1 MLLDA
6 KLDKLLHDLSTQWNI
21 AERRIKKAEFVQG
34 GEVVGSA
41 IFELRYAGR
50 KVIDAHTLV
59 LTKDWRNDPKVYEDV
74 CRYLADAIEDCVK
87 AKHDAIDA
95 IVDFIT
101 NWFEELEARVGLKK
115 LVELF
120 PEYIGTTAKIA
131 SIQDKIAKSRE
142 NRIASRDGVYD
153 EIEDSDYQHLL
164 AVFDKMRL
172 SEQRIDLISGE
183 IESKERRDYW
193 LLLIPAIAA
202 VVLVCF
208 EIYKLAT
215 HH

>member
-1 MLLDA
+1 MLLDE
-6 KLDKLLHDLSTQWNI
+6 KLDKLLIDLSAQWNI

-59 LTKDWRNDPKVYEDV
+59 LTKEWRTDPKVYDDI
-74 CRYLADAIEDCVK
+74 CRFLADAIEDCVK

-101 NWFEELEARVGLKK
+101 NWFEELETRVGLRK

-120 PEYIGTTAKIA
+120 PEYLDTTARIA
-131 SIQDKIAKSRE
+131 QIQDKISQSRE
-142 NRIASRDGVYD
+142 NRIAARDGVYD
-153 EIEDSDYQHLL
+153 EIETTDYEVLL
-164 AVFDKMRL
+164 KLYDKMRL
-172 SEQRIDLISGE
+172 S
-183 IESKERRDYW
+183 KERIEVVSSEIRGKERQDYW
-193 LLLIPAIAA
+193 VASYPRDCRCYFGLFRNL
-202 VVLVCF
+202 
-208 EIYKLAT
+208 
-215 HH
+215 